1 MENQK
6 LIENAYLVT
15 INELS
20 QENIKLRNQLNYQLL
35 VNEQMKGVQDDRRNI
50 ESRESEGVR
59 PESD

>member
-1 MENQK
+1 MEEQK

-35 VNEQMKGVQDDRRNI
+35 VNEQLKGVQDDRGNI

>member
-1 MENQK
+1 MKEQK

-35 VNEQMKGVQDDRRNI
+35 VNEQLKGVQDDGRNI
-50 ESRESEGVR
+50 EGRESEGVR